1 MSVNF
6 NTTSYLYNGI
16 TAKTKKQEADQK
28 EIGKKD
34 VETSKTEKSDRVEL
48 SDRAKKL
55 LEKLKKTYKNMDFI
69 IADYADDEEAAA
81 YLARGSKEYSVLM
94 DPETLEEMAADE
106 KTEQQYTGIIEEA
119 TGKLTELKENLG
131 DQKEE
136 VKHIGVSVDKDG
148 NVSYFAELEELGE
161 KQKERIE
168 KAKENRKAEE
178 TKKEKAEVKKR
189 TRVQAS
195 SVEEL
200 LDKIKNVDWSK
211 IQEDSV
217 QTRGSRFD
225 YSV

>member
-6 NTTSYLYNGI
+6 NTTNYLYNGI
-16 TAKTKKQEADQK
+16 TAKTKKQETAQK

-34 VETSKTEKSDRVEL
+34 VETSKAGESQRVEL

-106 KTEQQYTGIIEEA
+106 KTEQKYTGILEEA
-119 TGKLTELKENLG
+119 TGKLTDLKENLG

-136 VKHIGVSVDKDG
+136 VKHIGVSIDKDG

-178 TKKEKAEVKKR
+178 AKKGKAEAKR

-200 LDKIKNVDWSK
+200 LEKIKNVDWSK
-211 IQEDSV
+211 IQADQV
-217 QTRGSRFD
+217 QTKGSRFD

>member
-6 NTTSYLYNGI
+6 NTTNYLYNEI
-16 TAKTKKQEADQK
+16 NARTKKQEAVQK
-28 EIGKKD
+28 ETEQREVK
-34 VETSKTEKSDRVEL
+34 TSKAGNGDRVEL

-106 KTEQQYTGIIEEA
+106 KTEQKYTGILEEA
-119 TGKLTELKENLG
+119 TGKLTDLKENLG

-136 VKHIGVSVDKDG
+136 VTHIGVSIDKDG
-148 NVSYFAELEELGE
+148 NVSYFAELEKLGE

-168 KAKENRKAEE
+168 KAKENRKTEEAKKGRAEAR
-178 TKKEKAEVKKR
+178 KH

-200 LDKIKNVDWSK
+200 LDKVKSVDWSK
-211 IQEDSV
+211 IQAD
-217 QTRGSRFD
+217 QTGTKGSRFD

>member
-6 NTTSYLYNGI
+6 NTTNYLYNGI
-16 TAKTKKQEADQK
+16 TAKTKKQETAQK

-34 VETSKTEKSDRVEL
+34 VETSKAGESQRVEL

-106 KTEQQYTGIIEEA
+106 KTEQKYTGILEEA
-119 TGKLTELKENLG
+119 TGKLTDLKENLG

-136 VKHIGVSVDKDG
+136 VKHIGVSIDKDG

-178 TKKEKAEVKKR
+178 AKKEKAEAKR

-200 LDKIKNVDWSK
+200 LEKIKNVDWSK
-211 IQEDSV
+211 IQADQV
-217 QTRGSRFD
+217 QTKGSRFD

>member
-6 NTTSYLYNGI
+6 NTTNYLYNGI
-16 TAKTKKQEADQK
+16 TAKTKKQETAQK

-34 VETSKTEKSDRVEL
+34 VETSKAGESQRVEL

-69 IADYADDEEAAA
+69 IADYADDEGAAA

-106 KTEQQYTGIIEEA
+106 KTEQKYTGILEEA
-119 TGKLTELKENLG
+119 TGKLTDLKENLG

-136 VKHIGVSVDKDG
+136 VKHIGVSIDKDG

-178 TKKEKAEVKKR
+178 AKKEKAEAKR

-200 LDKIKNVDWSK
+200 LEKIKNVDWSK
-211 IQEDSV
+211 IQADQV
-217 QTRGSRFD
+217 QTKGSRFD